1 MDWMFLG
8 KGRSLCVE
16 GRSGM
21 WMSELR
27 LTLSNAPD

>member
-1 MDWMFLG
+1 MFFG
-8 KGRSLCVE
+8 NGRWLYVE
-16 GRSGM
+16 GRQSGL